1 MRHTHHTSLPASR
14 ASSSAGALG
23 KSLRYWLQCSLD
35 VLHIRL
41 VPRFASALR
50 FTQVRVS
57 HPTVNQRNR
66 GFTLVELLVISP
78 IIMVVVLA
86 TVTFL
91 FNEYGNLTQQNG
103 QLNLQVEA
111 QNILFSLQDDIWYAN
126 LFTSDI
132 NSNLSD
138 PYAPQ
143 GGWTSNTSPQTL
155 IISTPALTK
164 NHRDPARTPVYLN
177 ESTCTPPDGNGV
189 NSALYDSVI
198 YFVSGTNLY
207 KRILTAPA
215 NLAVCG
221 TPFNQQTCPPA
232 NASQSCPADKLMSD
246 HLSTFTVTYYDTG
259 NSVVTT
265 PENAESVKV
274 DIGLADKAFAQNI
287 TASSSLR
294 LRKINQ

>member
-1 MRHTHHTSLPASR
+1 MKLLKR
-14 ASSSAGALG
+14 SS
-23 KSLRYWLQCSLD
+23 
-35 VLHIRL
+35 
-41 VPRFASALR
+41 
-50 FTQVRVS
+50 
-57 HPTVNQRNR
+57 
-66 GFTLVELLVISP
+66 GFTLVELLVVGP
-78 IIMVVVLA
+78 IIMVVVLGI
-86 TVTFL
+86 VTFL

-126 LFTSDI
+126 SITSDI

-138 PYAPQ
+138 SYAPQ
-143 GGWTSNTSPQTL
+143 GGWKYNTSPQTL

-164 NHRDPARTPVYLN
+164 NHRDPTRTAVYLN

-198 YFVSGTNLY
+198 YFVSGANLY

-215 NLAVCG
+215 NLAICG
-221 TPFNQQTCPPA
+221 VPFNKQTCPPA
-232 NASQSCPADKLMSD
+232 NASPSCPADKLMSD
-246 HLSTFTVTYYDTG
+246 HLATFSITYYDTG

-265 PENAESVKV
+265 PENAESIKV
-274 DIGLADKAFAQNI
+274 SIGLADKAFAQNI
-287 TASSSLR
+287 SASSSLR